1 MKNRIYSFE
10 EFLNEAYRI
19 ISESEGEGSIDSLK
33 KLLGGGLGFQGDS
46 QGKLVKIIDS
56 INSLGVSSA
65 YSDEAKNFAQKITD
79 FLNSKASGV
88 NIKQKGVIWRNAN
101 AGRFK
106 WLVNGTVRVK
116 GNPTLLESG
125 ALGSGT
131 DDDTS
136 VPYPLADVIKGLFLY
151 NLGILN
157 GQVGKDTKV
166 LKQESNFGTKAK
178 NKAAAKY
185 LTIDEKSLDS
195 DLIQIIPYAE
205 ETLTLG
211 PAGEYGF
218 VFPIFT
224 IEDIE
229 KGSGRELSKDIYTEV
244 IPPNPSES
252 TEEVTDLPY
261 NSSAMDFFGE
271 NEVKIGEEGKAAL
284 NAILSEFHSISK
296 IVVNGGASSKST
308 TYRNTNPLK
317 VKNAEGKEVELKGN
331 EALAYDRMNEG
342 ITVLNQLK
350 TDGVTQLKNAVIEP
364 GKAVV
369 QSGAANDSDPKMQQV
384 SFVISGS
391 IRRID
396 SKGEAKEITI
406 KKVDLIRADVATFKK
421 SFIYCT
427 YDA

>member
-10 EFLNEAYRI
+10 EFLNEAYQI
-19 ISESEGEGSIDSLK
+19 ISEAEGEGSIDSLK
-33 KLLGGGLGFQGDS
+33 KLLGGGLGLGSGNQFEL
-46 QGKLVKIIDS
+46 LVKIIDS
-56 INSLGVSSA
+56 INSLAVSSA
-65 YSDEAKNFAQKITD
+65 YSDEAKGFAQNITN
-79 FLNSKASGV
+79 FLNSTAIGV
-88 NIKQKGVIWRNAN
+88 KIKQKGVIIT
-101 AGRFK
+101 GRGIVGKKFK

-178 NKAAAKY
+178 NKKDAAKY
-185 LTIDEKSLDS
+185 LTINEDSLGT

-205 ETLTLG
+205 ETLSIT
-211 PAGEYGF
+211 PRGEYGF

-224 IEDIE
+224 IEAIG
-229 KGSGRELSKDIYTEV
+229 KGRGNELSKDIYTEV

-252 TEEVTDLPY
+252 TEPVTDLAY

-271 NEVKIGEEGKAAL
+271 NEVKIGEDGKAAL

-296 IVVNGGASSKST
+296 IVVNGGASSKP
-308 TYRNTNPLK
+308 TNYK
-317 VKNAEGKEVELKGN
+317 SKSGEGN
-331 EALAYDRMNEG
+331 QALAKDRMNEG
-342 ITVLNQLK
+342 ITVLTQLK
-350 TDGVTQLKNAVIEP
+350 TDGVAQLKNAVIAP
-364 GKAVV
+364 GEAVV

-391 IRRID
+391 IRKID
-396 SKGEAKEITI
+396 DKGEAKEIAI
-406 KKVDLIRADVATFKK
+406 QKVDLKKADEVTFKK

>member
-19 ISESEGEGSIDSLK
+19 ISEAEGEGSIDSLK
-33 KLLGGGLGFQGDS
+33 KLLGGGLKFTTPS
-46 QGKLVKIIDS
+46 QDKLVKIIDS

-65 YSDEAKNFAQKITD
+65 YSNEAEGFAQKITD
-79 FLNSKASGV
+79 FLNSTANGV
-88 NIKQKGVIWRNAN
+88 NIKQGGVIMKTNN
-101 AGRFK
+101 VSKRFE

-178 NKAAAKY
+178 NKKDAAKY
-185 LTIDEKSLDS
+185 LTISEDSLGS

-205 ETLTLG
+205 ETIDLG
-211 PAGEYGF
+211 PVGEYGF

-224 IEDIE
+224 IEAIS
-229 KGSGRELSKDIYTEV
+229 KGGGKELSKDIYTEV
-244 IPPNPSES
+244 ITPNPSES
-252 TEEVTDLPY
+252 TEPVTDLAY

-271 NEVKIGEEGKAAL
+271 NEVKIGEDGKAAL

-296 IVVNGGASSKST
+296 IVVNGGASSKP
-308 TYRNTNPLK
+308 TNYK
-317 VKNAEGKEVELKGN
+317 SKSGEGN
-331 EALAYDRMNEG
+331 QALAKDRMNEG
-342 ITVLNQLK
+342 ITVLTQLK
-350 TDGVTQLKNAVIEP
+350 TDGVAQLKNAVIAP
-364 GKAVV
+364 GEAVV

-391 IRRID
+391 IRKID
-396 SKGEAKEITI
+396 DKGEAKEITI
-406 KKVDLIRADVATFKK
+406 QKVDLKKADKVTFKK

>member
-19 ISESEGEGSIDSLK
+19 ISEAEGEGSIDSLK
-33 KLLGGGLGFQGDS
+33 KLLGGGLKFTTPS
-46 QGKLVKIIDS
+46 QDKLVKIIDS

-65 YSDEAKNFAQKITD
+65 YSNEAEGFAQKITD
-79 FLNSKASGV
+79 FLNSTANGV
-88 NIKQKGVIWRNAN
+88 NIKQGGVIMKTNN
-101 AGRFK
+101 VSKRFE

-131 DDDTS
+131 ANDTS

-166 LKQESNFGTKAK
+166 LKQESNYGTKAK
-178 NKAAAKY
+178 NKKDAAKY
-185 LTIDEKSLDS
+185 LTISEDSLGS

-205 ETLTLG
+205 ETIDLG
-211 PAGEYGF
+211 PVGEYGF

-224 IEDIE
+224 IEAIS
-229 KGSGRELSKDIYTEV
+229 KGQGKELSKDIYTEV

-252 TEEVTDLPY
+252 TEPVTDLAY

-271 NEVKIGEEGKAAL
+271 NEVKIGEDGKAAL

-296 IVVNGGASSKST
+296 IVVNGGASSKP
-308 TYRNTNPLK
+308 TNYK
-317 VKNAEGKEVELKGN
+317 SKSGEGN
-331 EALAYDRMNEG
+331 QALAKDRMNEG
-342 ITVLNQLK
+342 ITVLTQLK
-350 TDGVTQLKNAVIEP
+350 TDGVAQLKNAVIAP
-364 GKAVV
+364 GEAVV

-391 IRRID
+391 IRKID
-396 SKGEAKEITI
+396 DKGEAKEITI
-406 KKVDLIRADVATFKK
+406 QKVDLKKADKVTFKK